1 MQNRWVID
9 SSLVFFY
16 TQVGL
21 MIFFNFLVG
30 THHNVILQGFLHTC
44 SCRSF
49 LQFWS
54 ISINIIQSKS
64 YTFFGVYF
72 GPQGLGAPRTWD
84 VHLNPCFKGWKRIIH
99 FCKYQTQLYLYKMHY
114 FQILWIAVCYYFFSL
129 KIWTL
134 QSN

>member
-21 MIFFNFLVG
+21 MIFLKFLVG
-30 THHNVILQGFLHTC
+30 THHNVILQGFLHTCTC

-64 YTFFGVYF
+64 YKFFGVYF

-84 VHLNPCFKGWKRIIH
+84 VHLNLCFKGWKRIIH
-99 FCKYQTQLYLYKMHY
+99 FCKYQTIIFVQNALFSNFMNCSL
-114 FQILWIAVCYYFFSL
+114 LLFFL
-129 KIWTL
+129 PQDLDLAI
-134 QSN
+134 